1 MPRVSRLDA
10 AWRAPTTTAAA
21 SATISAACH
30 RTARPSSADVR
41 DIEDAAVFP
50 EMVDAAG
57 DAQRRDVAVDALAV
71 VADLPYDARRPV
83 GVDAQH
89 RAEPA
94 VAADEPLHAGIVAGE
109 RLLDRLRAEPQLLRV
124 DH

>member
-10 AWRAPTTTAAA
+10 AWRAPPTTAAA
-21 SATISAACH
+21 SAPTSAACH

-41 DIEDAAVFP
+41 DIENAAVFP

-57 DAQRRDVAVDALAV
+57 DAQRRDVAVDARALVPA
-71 VADLPYDARRPV
+71 LPYGARRPV
-83 GVDAQH
+83 GVAPQP
-89 RAEPA
+89 RADPA

-109 RLLDRLRAEPQLLRV
+109 RLLDRLRA
-124 DH
+124 